1 MVLRFYFYV
10 FLLFF
15 VSYLHLLLLV
25 IIFVFL
31 YISTDAIIGF
41 NFYLR
46 INKQNIHTYIHTY
59 IKTGTTFAILSTYGK
74 YRSQKKKKLNKSASC
89 IEISFLRKNNILQ
102 GILFGPEALLELRE
116 DTMLPISSLLVG
128 FRNIALSHP
137 FLR

>member
-1 MVLRFYFYV
+1 M
-10 FLLFF
+10 
-15 VSYLHLLLLV
+15 LLLV

-31 YISTDAIIGF
+31 YTSTDVIIDF

-46 INKQNIHTYIHTY
+46 INKQYIHTY
-59 IKTGTTFAILSTYGK
+59 IKTGTTFAILSTNGK
-74 YRSQKKKKLNKSASC
+74 TPITKKKKLNKSASC

>member
-1 MVLRFYFYV
+1 M
-10 FLLFF
+10 
-15 VSYLHLLLLV
+15 

-31 YISTDAIIGF
+31 YISTDVIIDF

-46 INKQNIHTYIHTY
+46 TNKQYIHTYIHKNRNY
-59 IKTGTTFAILSTYGK
+59 LCNFKYQWKNTGHK
-74 YRSQKKKKLNKSASC
+74 KKKKLNKSASC

>member
-46 INKQNIHTYIHTY
+46 INKQNIHTYIHKNRNY
-59 IKTGTTFAILSTYGK
+59 LCNFK
-74 YRSQKKKKLNKSASC
+74 YLWKIPVTKKKKLNKSASC